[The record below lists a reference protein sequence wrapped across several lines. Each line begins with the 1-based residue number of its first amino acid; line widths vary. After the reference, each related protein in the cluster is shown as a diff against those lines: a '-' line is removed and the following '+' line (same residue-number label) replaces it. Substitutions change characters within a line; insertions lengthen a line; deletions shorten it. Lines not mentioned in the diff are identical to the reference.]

1 MLRKTKSRAN
11 ATGRLLAI
19 DPSAGEP
26 RELVL
31 LKTEVSVGSEGTN
44 DFAIQST
51 SVSRRHAIIRSRSGR
66 YQVTDLNSTNGTFV
80 NGQRVKGSAELE
92 RGDELRIGSV
102 RFVVAAPNRGTTALR
117 SRIVRRRWS
126 VSGHTIAEI
135 ILVAFVIGF
144 GSAQYLAYIL
154 YSEQN
159 RLLLGKAVP
168 VQAPGPQQIPRAEL
182 HPALPQPAEKATAP
196 PSPLP
201 LAKSAATPVESTST
215 IPARRVAT
223 IPANPNPSVP
233 VTHEGN
239 IVAAAVSLTSLV
251 PGSGSDAGQ
260 LAPDFG
266 LVDLSGRKVSLSAL
280 RGKVIFLNVWATWCP
295 VCRREMPAIQKLYG
309 EFKSYPDFRLIAV
322 SEDQNQAAV
331 APFIERNDYQF
342 PVLLDPGNQVD
353 GAYGVRGLPSTFII
367 DRTGRV
373 IWNCAGGLDWSSA
386 ELRNALRRLL

>member
-51 SVSRRHAIIRSRSGR
+51 SVSRRHAVIRTRSGR

-144 GSAQYLAYIL
+144 GSAQYLAYML

-168 VQAPGPQQIPRAEL
+168 VQAPEPQQTPGAEL

-223 IPANPNPSVP
+223 IPANPNPGVP

-266 LVDLSGRKVSLSAL
+266 LVDLSGRKVALSAL

-342 PVLLDPGNQVD
+342 PVLLDPENQVD

>member
-11 ATGRLLAI
+11 ATGRLLVM
-19 DPSAGEP
+19 DPAAGEP

-31 LKTEVSVGSEGTN
+31 LKAEVSVGSEVAN
-44 DFAIQST
+44 DFAIQSA
-51 SVSRRHAIIRSRSGR
+51 SVSRRHAIIRFRSGR

-92 RGDELRIGSV
+92 RGDELRIGGV
-102 RFVVAAPNRGTTALR
+102 RFVVAAPNRDTIALR

-135 ILVAFVIGF
+135 ILAAFVIGF

-159 RLLLGKAVP
+159 RLLLGKAIPAPAVEPQRMRVAGPRP
-168 VQAPGPQQIPRAEL
+168 VEPPPSGKAAAPL
-182 HPALPQPAEKATAP
+182 
-196 PSPLP
+196 SPLP
-201 LAKSAATPVESTST
+201 LAKSAATPVESTSA
-215 IPARRVAT
+215 IKAERVAT
-223 IPANPNPSVP
+223 IPANPNPGVR

-239 IVAAAVSLTSLV
+239 TVAAAVALTSFI

-295 VCRREMPAIQKLYG
+295 VCRREMPTIQKLYDQ
-309 EFKSYPDFRLIAV
+309 FRNYPDFRLIAV

-331 APFIERNDYQF
+331 APFIERNGYQF
-342 PVLLDPGNQVD
+342 PVLLDPGNQVS
-353 GAYGVRGLPSTFII
+353 GAYGVSGFPSTFII
-367 DRTGRV
+367 DRTGRI
-373 IWNCAGGLDWSSA
+373 IWNCSGGLDWSSA
-386 ELRNALRRLL
+386 ELRNALQRLF